1 MKLFR
6 YENYEVRVAPE
17 ALMLK
22 PFKKLWTRDKGKTKD
37 KGLQELSFLYFYCDP
52 RSDYQYITDDDN
64 RMEAVKKGLGYP
76 DDWKPDALIKEAII
90 FYRTFDSS
98 SAILL
103 RAAME
108 GVEKVQKLLK
118 DLEPDDTKS
127 LKEYLTT
134 LKMVPE
140 VASMIQEAEQKL
152 KEENEFGEAAG
163 AIEKGM
169 FEDGL
174 DEVAD
179 WVDQRNKS

>member
-1 MKLFR
+1 
-6 YENYEVRVAPE
+6 
-17 ALMLK
+17 
-22 PFKKLWTRDKGKTKD
+22 
-37 KGLQELSFLYFYCDP
+37 
-52 RSDYQYITDDDN
+52 
-64 RMEAVKKGLGYP
+64 
-76 DDWKPDALIKEAII
+76 
-90 FYRTFDSS
+90 
-98 SAILL
+98 
-103 RAAME
+103 ME